1 MTVPTVTFDKISTIV
16 TPIISWHV
24 TILPGSV
31 SQLVTIP
38 DCLSHYSLFTVPPIA
53 KAGNSLNTLSLFCQL
68 SVVLT
73 HDTIT
78 TFAWLRTRWK
88 KEGMLRYSFKRF
100 KRKII
105 ANSPIH
111 LLDTFVLPPSQTSLY
126 LSISL
131 FLALLVFIV
140 TSLPGLM

>member
-78 TFAWLRTRWK
+78 TFAWLRTRMDKRRGCWDILSRDL
-88 KEGMLRYSFKRF
+88 KEKLLQIHQFIYWTHLSF
-100 KRKII
+100 
-105 ANSPIH
+105 
-111 LLDTFVLPPSQTSLY
+111 LLLKLASILVSLC
-126 LSISL
+126 S
-131 FLALLVFIV
+131 
-140 TSLPGLM
+140 

>member
-78 TFAWLRTRWK
+78 TFAWLRTKMDKRRRCWDILSRDL
-88 KEGMLRYSFKRF
+88 KEKLLQ
-100 KRKII
+100 
-105 ANSPIH
+105 IH
-111 LLDTFVLPPSQTSLY
+111 QFIYWTHLYFLLLKLASILVSLC
-126 LSISL
+126 S
-131 FLALLVFIV
+131 
-140 TSLPGLM
+140 